1 MPAVRTP
8 SPGLARALRLEWLT
22 IAWNAGEVFI
32 TVGAGVAAKSLALV
46 AFGLDSCIEIF
57 ASLVVVWEL
66 RGDDDPVRTRRALRL
81 VGFAFA
87 ALGVLLIT
95 AALQALVAGREP
107 HESLFGMSYLAIAV
121 GAMFTLATMKR
132 RVGTEIDSHTVR
144 AEARMTYLD
153 SALATTILLALAV
166 NAMAGWWWADALA
179 GGVVGLV
186 ALSESRENLEG
197 ARERDR

>member
-1 MPAVRTP
+1 MPAVRAP

-32 TVGAGVAAKSLALV
+32 TVGAGIAAKSLALV

-66 RGDDDPVRTRRALRL
+66 RGDDEPVRTRRALRL

-87 ALGVLLIT
+87 VLGVVLIT

-107 HESLFGMSYLAIAV
+107 HESPFGMFYLAVTVLTMLA
-121 GAMFTLATMKR
+121 LATLKR
-132 RVGTEIDSHTVR
+132 RVGDEIDSHTVL

-153 SALATTILLALAV
+153 AALAASILLALALNV
-166 NAMAGWWWADALA
+166 IAGWWWADALA
-179 GGVVGLV
+179 GGVVGVV
-186 ALSESRENLEG
+186 ALSEARENIEG
-197 ARERDR
+197 AREHDR